1 MIKPKTKS
9 IRPNLAVARLT
20 VETQTN
26 QKKRRVLVVEVEAAG
41 AAVEGVV
48 IFRSTTCP
56 GNACQM
62 GKRLTGGAPEND

>member
-1 MIKPKTKS
+1 MIKPKPKS

-48 IFRSTTCP
+48 ISIHNVPRKCVPDGKTPHRRS
-56 GNACQM
+56 AR
-62 GKRLTGGAPEND
+62 K

>member
-1 MIKPKTKS
+1 MIKPKTKP

-41 AAVEGVV
+41 AGVV
-48 IFRSTTCP
+48 ISIHNVPRKCVPDRKTPHRRS
-56 GNACQM
+56 AR
-62 GKRLTGGAPEND
+62 K